1 MNKII
6 SGGILTVLENLKVKN
21 IIIAKQGEESE
32 NLRKLKNIIKSKK
45 TNIKIAKKGDYIK
58 IDQKSYIEILF
69 PKSQLIEEN
78 ILNNNSLVFKFCSM
92 GLEMLFTG
100 DIEEIAEKQ
109 LVKLYKNTKKL
120 EADILKVA
128 HHGSKSSTTSEFLN
142 LVKPKIAL
150 IGVGKNN
157 NFGHPNKI
165 ILERLE
171 NCGARIYRTDE
182 DGEISISKNYSGK
195 MQIKKHIKQ

>member
-1 MNKII
+1 M
-6 SGGILTVLENLKVKN
+6 
-21 IIIAKQGEESE
+21 IAKQGEESE
-32 NLRKLKNIIKSKK
+32 NLRKFKNIIKSKK
-45 TNIKIAKKGDYIK
+45 INIKIAKKGDYIK

-69 PKSQLIEEN
+69 PENQLIEEN

-92 GLEMLFTG
+92 KLDMLFTG

-120 EADILKVA
+120 ESDILKVA

-157 NFGHPNKI
+157 NFGHPNKL

-171 NCGARIYRTDE
+171 NCGATIYRTDE
-182 DGEISISKNYSGK
+182 DGERSISINNSGK
-195 MQIKKHIKQ
+195 IQIKKHIVF